1 MLRTAQK
8 MKFSIRDFFRKCEQI
23 RSFMWVWSYLLKKFF
38 MKNFIFSA
46 VTELKNVQKLFFEKV
61 KWSNEKE
68 WLFWKKK
75 WMH

>member
-1 MLRTAQK
+1 MR
-8 MKFSIRDFFRKCEQI
+8 
-23 RSFMWVWSYLLKKFF
+23 VWSYLLKKFF

-75 WMH
+75 WMHLNQTK

>member
-1 MLRTAQK
+1 
-8 MKFSIRDFFRKCEQI
+8 
-23 RSFMWVWSYLLKKFF
+23 MWVWSYLLKKFF

>member
-1 MLRTAQK
+1 

-23 RSFMWVWSYLLKKFF
+23 RSFMRVWSYLLKKFF
-38 MKNFIFSA
+38 MKNFTFSA

>member
-1 MLRTAQK
+1 

-23 RSFMWVWSYLLKKFF
+23 RSFMRVWSYLLKKFF